1 MPFVNCPGRVGPIS
15 GPISVP
21 AQMPFDLDTAV
32 AVWRAAIQGTGRYVA
47 GAVRRGADALDVL
60 EDAVRWTTVASARR
74 APQWATPHE
83 IVAQTSVARVRDFS
97 TGSTDAAPTLVVPPQ
112 AGHDSCIVDFSEQQ
126 SQVATI
132 RDAGLTALAS
142 LDWIGAHAGNLDATI
157 DDYLDAIEIAIEALG
172 GAPVNLIG
180 DCQGGWLAV
189 IYAALRPERVRT
201 LTIAGAPIDFHAGE
215 PEIHRWLRAL
225 APGGEIGFYRAFVA
239 AGGGAM
245 PGAALLGG
253 FIALRPQDE
262 LSKQLDLLVR
272 LDDAEHLERYRLFE
286 DWYKHTQD
294 VPGAFY
300 LWIVEHLFRDNEL
313 IRGAL
318 EIGGEQIDLRAI
330 RCPLNLIAGA
340 TDHITP
346 PAQVFAIAGAV
357 STPPQDIV
365 QRLSSGGHLGLFMGH
380 EALRQHW
387 PPVLAAVR
395 SA

>member
-1 MPFVNCPGRVGPIS
+1 MTFVNR
-15 GPISVP
+15 
-21 AQMPFDLDTAV
+21 
-32 AVWRAAIQGTGRYVA
+32 WRAAIQGTARYWT
-47 GAVRRGADALDVL
+47 GAVRRGADPLDL
-60 EDAVRWTTVASARR
+60 LDDGVRWTAAAFERR

-83 IVAQTSVARVRDFS
+83 IVAQTRVARVRDFS
-97 TGSTDAAPTLVVPPQ
+97 TGASDVAPTLVVPPQ
-112 AGHDSCIVDFSEQQ
+112 AGHDSCIVDFSPQQ

-132 RDAGLTALAS
+132 RDAGLTRLAS
-142 LDWIGAHAGNLDATI
+142 LDWIGANAGNLDATI
-157 DDYLDAIEIAIEALG
+157 DDYLDAIDVAIEALG
-172 GAPVNLIG
+172 GEPVNLIG

-215 PEIHRWLRAL
+215 AEIHRWLRAL
-225 APGGEIGFYRAFVA
+225 APGGDLAVYRAFVA

-262 LSKQLDLLVR
+262 LSKQLDVLVH
-272 LDDAEHLERYRLFE
+272 LDDEEHLERYGLFE

-300 LWIVEHLFRDNEL
+300 LWIVERLFRDNAL
-313 IRGAL
+313 IHGKL
-318 EIGGEQIDLRAI
+318 EVGSEKVDLGAI

-340 TDHITP
+340 SDHITP
-346 PAQVFAIAGAV
+346 PAQVFAIAGAA
-357 STPPQDIV
+357 STRAQDIV
-365 QRLSSGGHLGLFMGH
+365 QRLSAGGHLGLFMGH
-380 EALRQHW
+380 EALHRHW

-395 SA
+395 GSS